1 MPISMK
7 DLQAKRTL
15 DLDSIQKIDKVVET
29 TATEDKPYP
38 VSDNQGNTTIL
49 GNPNK
54 VKRVEQEYDLIISV
68 AKEGNPFT
76 LDELNQINIDDELS
90 ESDLEYRVHI
100 KVPITEISPERREL
114 ASSAVGMVM
123 QLFYREVVE
132 DDEVHY
138 TYITDPLERKAREL
152 EILSNPY
159 VTKVL
164 KDSVYQ
170 LLDLPVELRN
180 TWVSEA
186 VRVFVEFATNN
197 PDIINE
203 VDANLI

>member
-15 DLDSIQKIDKVVET
+15 DLEAVKKIDEVIDK

-38 VSDNQGNTTIL
+38 VSDNEGHTAII

-54 VKRVEQEYDLIISV
+54 VKRVEQEYDIIVSV
-68 AKEGNPFT
+68 PKEGNPFT
-76 LDELNQINIDDELS
+76 LEELKQINIDDELH
-90 ESDLEYRVHI
+90 ESDIEYRVHI
-100 KVPITEISPERREL
+100 SVPITEISPERREL

-123 QLFYREVVE
+123 QLFYREVV
-132 DDEVHY
+132 DGDEVSM
-138 TYITDPLERKAREL
+138 TYITDPLERKAREM

-159 VTKVL
+159 VTKIL

-170 LLDLPVELRN
+170 LLDLPEELRS